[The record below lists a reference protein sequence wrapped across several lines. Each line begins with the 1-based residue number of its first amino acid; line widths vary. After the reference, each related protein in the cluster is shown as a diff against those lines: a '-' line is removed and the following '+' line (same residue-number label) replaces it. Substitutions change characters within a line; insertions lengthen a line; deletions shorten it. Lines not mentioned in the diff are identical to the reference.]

1 MRHSSDFF
9 SSPAG
14 VVARSAILIVSI
26 GLMEWPQGWMGLVY
40 LVPVVVGAFVLRGWH
55 LAGAGAVSILL
66 SQVFHAGPW
75 IPHPA
80 TVLLIAS
87 VFGIALQAGHVRSEG
102 LHRNE
107 HEAEQERRT
116 FFDNSPAAILIA
128 DGAGKIVLANKAAQ
142 NLLGFEDQPL
152 TGQGLASCLPALAS
166 ALRIERANQ
175 VFHTITE
182 CKGWRPNGEVFI
194 ADAWFSIDKTPL
206 GPRLGAV
213 VVDASERLE
222 EREQW
227 GLRSALTTSQIAIG
241 AVLHEIRNL
250 CAAATLMH
258 ANLERVPNLRK
269 NEDFE
274 ALGSLVGALA
284 KIASAELRAGESLLT
299 SVDVGAVLDQL
310 RLIIDPWFRRSEMS
324 IDWDIASDLPRVWAE
339 GPGLLQIFLNLA
351 QNSNKA
357 MSSSE
362 QKRLTISAS
371 VEGDSVLVRFRDT
384 GPGVT
389 APDEMFRPL
398 HNSAGVKRLGLYV
411 SRAIAHSFS
420 GELRSEPSPVGSC
433 FAVELLSLRA
443 WQKEEVEYG
452 DATSDY
458 QNSSG

>member
-1 MRHSSDFF
+1 
-9 SSPAG
+9 
-14 VVARSAILIVSI
+14 
-26 GLMEWPQGWMGLVY
+26 
-40 LVPVVVGAFVLRGWH
+40 
-55 LAGAGAVSILL
+55 
-66 SQVFHAGPW
+66 
-75 IPHPA
+75 
-80 TVLLIAS
+80 
-87 VFGIALQAGHVRSEG
+87 
-102 LHRNE
+102 
-107 HEAEQERRT
+107 
-116 FFDNSPAAILIA
+116 
-128 DGAGKIVLANKAAQ
+128 
-142 NLLGFEDQPL
+142 
-152 TGQGLASCLPALAS
+152 
-166 ALRIERANQ
+166 
-175 VFHTITE
+175 
-182 CKGWRPNGEVFI
+182 
-194 ADAWFSIDKTPL
+194 
-206 GPRLGAV
+206 
-213 VVDASERLE
+213 
-222 EREQW
+222 
-227 GLRSALTTSQIAIG
+227 
-241 AVLHEIRNL
+241 
-250 CAAATLMH
+250 
-258 ANLERVPNLRK
+258 
-269 NEDFE
+269 
-274 ALGSLVGALA
+274 
-284 KIASAELRAGESLLT
+284 
-299 SVDVGAVLDQL
+299 
-310 RLIIDPWFRRSEMS
+310 MS